1 MQLNKW
7 LMLGLWLVGAHL
19 LKAQQSFIPYME
31 RVNIDGRVNEW
42 NLKHPLISF
51 FQDNLVRSN
60 TNSIK
65 ISAGWNE
72 THLYILFYVEDN
84 NLIQLTTDSSK
95 AYLNDAVEFYIDPF
109 LDSRE
114 KMDVNDYQFIVN
126 LNNQV
131 SILKGDYRKTD
142 SLDIAAPKEHGITT
156 LVFKSATHL
165 MGSLN
170 NPAADTGYVVEMS
183 IPLAAVGIE
192 PREGI
197 RAKMDFCINDAD
209 SLVDIVPIPDSAEV
223 PGFYYSSWKGSRN
236 FSFPSEW
243 SVFELKGKPSWLTR
257 FVKTNTRL
265 ILWGG
270 IAIVVISAL
279 IIGWLIIRIRQLKNV
294 PQKSALPQFNEIQRY
309 MQEEP
314 QPLDLQQPEVADNPP
329 AELTETPAHT
339 TELKAPKEEP
349 LVIKKARN
357 YILANIENEIELE
370 KLSSSC
376 AVSSRQLQRIFKEY
390 LNITP
395 SNFIVILKMEAAED
409 LLKKGDKNVTEI
421 AYHLGYS
428 DPAYFTRVFKKYFGF
443 PPSQILG

>member
-1 MQLNKW
+1 M
-7 LMLGLWLVGAHL
+7 
-19 LKAQQSFIPYME
+19 AQQSFIPYME
-31 RVNIDGRVNEW
+31 QVEVDGRLNEW
-42 NLKHPLISF
+42 NLNHPMISF
-51 FQDNLVRSN
+51 YQDNLVRSN
-60 TNSIK
+60 ANAVK
-65 ISAGWNE
+65 ICAGWNE
-72 THLYILFYVEDN
+72 THLYLLFYVEDK
-84 NLIQLTTDSSK
+84 NLVQLTQDSSK

-109 LDSRE
+109 SDSRD

-142 SLDIAAPKEHGITT
+142 SVDIEAPKEHGITT
-156 LVFKSATHL
+156 LVFKSATRI
-165 MGSLN
+165 MGSIN
-170 NPAADTGYVVEMS
+170 TPGIDTGYVVEMS
-183 IPLAAVGIE
+183 IPLVAVGIE

-209 SLVDIVPIPDSAEV
+209 SLVDITPIPDTAEV

-257 FVKTNTRL
+257 FLKTNARL
-265 ILWGG
+265 ILWVGLALVLVS
-270 IAIVVISAL
+270 AIIITWLVV
-279 IIGWLIIRIRQLKNV
+279 RIRQLKNV

-309 MQEEP
+309 MQEDAPKPPTLEP
-314 QPLDLQQPEVADNPP
+314 QPEITLP
-329 AELTETPAHT
+329 AEIPSTLQADVGSPT
-339 TELKAPKEEP
+339 PKEEP

-370 KLSSSC
+370 KLSSAC
-376 AVSSRQLQRIFKEY
+376 AVSSRQLQRIFKEH

-395 SNFIVILKMEAAED
+395 SNFIVILKMEAAEG
-409 LLKKGDKNVTEI
+409 LLKKGDKNITEV

-443 PPSQILG
+443 PPSQLLG